1 MAENNEN
8 PKKRKISDLDD
19 SEVHQPFTKKMKISF
34 DLETNLVLPQE
45 IMLEIMEYLDPGD
58 LKTFSEVC
66 KYWLTCSLEMVGWTF
81 VDAATANNWEFAGN
95 YAKKIDALFP
105 DRRPEAGEMQ
115 VQFLTRVMTI
125 KLPTEENRQVGFLND
140 KGEVVCSVDR
150 WCLTYKYRDSN
161 SDIIHAYFSGFSD
174 IARVN
179 NCPGWRIDLHVA
191 RSTQVDL
198 EKRSR

>member
-115 VQFLTRVMTI
+115 GMFLRPKISLLILLVQFLTRVMTI
-125 KLPTEENRQVGFLND
+125 KLPTEENRQGKL
-140 KGEVVCSVDR
+140 K
-150 WCLTYKYRDSN
+150 
-161 SDIIHAYFSGFSD
+161 H
-174 IARVN
+174 
-179 NCPGWRIDLHVA
+179 
-191 RSTQVDL
+191 
-198 EKRSR
+198 